1 MDQVELPFIDI
12 AFSQKLS
19 LDESHDHFLSY
30 LMAASRQGFLF
41 VSITEN
47 ELKPSLNEIFE
58 EVPHLFRVEI
68 PKHPLPK
75 GIVQEGDCYYL
86 ERYYLAKKN
95 VFKEWQRLSTS
106 PVKRISPSLVDTNLN
121 DAQKEAVLTSL
132 KSQTLILTGGPGT
145 GKTYTAALIVKTIL
159 DSLSVEERK
168 DFEIAI
174 TAPTGKA
181 ALNLLQAL
189 SSSISNTTL
198 QAKTIHSLLGLK
210 KEVSQSHETPIL
222 PFDLVIIDEA
232 SMIGVEL
239 LETLLSSIK
248 TGAKVILIGDPFQLP
263 PVDGAEILKPLLLEA
278 KSKVELKEC
287 KRVDRKELLQIAED
301 VKNGHPIKVTLDK
314 ISKNALFLQFLN
326 KYSFLPSENFLHN
339 LKKFCI
345 LTPLRKGA
353 LGSTL
358 INEWFLRHL
367 PKSQKIAIPI
377 IILENDYRFDLF
389 NGELGVLITENPY
402 QLNVKDS
409 AYFPGGKT
417 LPALLL
423 PRFDY
428 AFSLTVH
435 KSQGSEFDEVLL
447 VLPENL
453 TVSKELL
460 YTAVTRARKKLDVWQ
475 GN

>member
-12 AFSQKLS
+12 AFSEQLS
-19 LDESHDHFLSY
+19 LHESHHHFLSY
-30 LMAASRQGFLF
+30 LLAASRKGFLF
-41 VSITEN
+41 VSIKEH
-47 ELKPSLNEIFE
+47 EVKPPLNEVFE
-58 EVPHLFRVEI
+58 EIPYNFKVEI
-68 PKHPLPK
+68 PQHPLPE
-75 GIVQEGDCYYL
+75 GIVQDGCCYYL
-86 ERYYLAKKN
+86 ERYYVAKKN
-95 VFKEWQRLSTS
+95 VFKEWQRLSNAKVN
-106 PVKRISPSLVDTNLN
+106 PISPSLIHADLN
-121 DAQKEAVLTSL
+121 GAQKEAVVTSL
-132 KSQTLILTGGPGT
+132 KSPTLILTGGPGT

-189 SSSISNTTL
+189 SNSISTTTL

-210 KEVSQSHETPIL
+210 KEVSQYREIPIL
-222 PFDLVIIDEA
+222 PFDLIIIDEA

-239 LETLLSSIK
+239 METLLSSIK

-278 KSKVELKEC
+278 ESQVELKEC
-287 KRVDRKELLQIAED
+287 KRVDRKELLQIAEE
-301 VKNGHPIKVTLDK
+301 VKNNLAVKATLDN
-314 ISKNALFLQFLN
+314 ISKNELFLQFLN
-326 KYSFLPSENFLHN
+326 KYSFLPDEDCLNN

-353 LGSTL
+353 LGSIL
-358 INEWFLRHL
+358 INEWFLKHL
-367 PKSQKIAIPI
+367 PKNKKLAIPI
-377 IILENDYRFDLF
+377 IISENDYRFDLF
-389 NGELGVLITENPY
+389 NGELGVVITENPY
-402 QLNVKDS
+402 QFDVKDS
-409 AYFPGGKT
+409 VYFPLGKT

-423 PRFDY
+423 PRFEY

-447 VLPENL
+447 VLPEKL